1 MADVSFSSF
10 LCAKEKDNQK
20 HLPFYPNRAQTTMYR
35 AFAVGYMFA
44 NMYPTCTLS
53 PLAYISIPLLD
64 IYATLFIPV
73 SPMLHSDIC

>member
-1 MADVSFSSF
+1 MPINKGIEA
-10 LCAKEKDNQK
+10 
-20 HLPFYPNRAQTTMYR
+20 
-35 AFAVGYMFA
+35 GYMFD